1 MQTPPPNNRKG
12 RNNGNTQPNQPQHNV
27 VYVTKRMHP
36 MFKTLAIAAI
46 GFLTFENA
54 LLITDLWS
62 NYFSGEKSDIALLTL
77 GILAGP
83 LAIIFLVGSDVMRD

>member
-1 MQTPPPNNRKG
+1 MQQPPQNQGRKNR
-12 RNNGNTQPNQPQHNV
+12 GNAQPNQPQSNV

-36 MFKTLAIAAI
+36 LFKTLTIAAI

-62 NYFSGEKSDIALLTL
+62 NYFSGPNTNTALLTL

-83 LAIIFLVGSDVMRD
+83 LAIIFLIGSDVMRD